1 MAAGKQPPVRGLL
14 LQRLLA
20 ICLTLSLLLL
30 ARLAAPGLFTTT
42 EQVAG
47 DWLWRTMAR
56 VSEERRVVIVDI
68 DEASLSRIG
77 PWPARD
83 KMAKLLEN
91 LHAAGAGTVLLDV
104 VFADP
109 RPGDVTLAAA
119 MRAGPTVSAQLFAPD
134 DSAFVS
140 SGALAGAIPGLT
152 CPPEFMQAR
161 GFIGAAP
168 GLAGDVVGHISPRI
182 DRDGTIRRLPTLAC
196 LDGRAYP
203 ALSLA
208 AFMRSTAS
216 PLALDLVPTQGVS
229 ALFQPHWW
237 LRHKDL
243 SLQLPLDAEGNSLV
257 GYGLTRAS
265 FISLPAADV
274 IEGRFPADWIRG
286 AWVIVGATAFGLGD
300 AVSTPLGGRVGGVEV
315 HAQQIAAA
323 LDGRV
328 PFRPRG
334 AALFQVLVVAA
345 GIALLLWLA
354 QRGQGNRGQTWAL
367 PTYGFVLGLAVF
379 ALHALMLGRW
389 SLWPGFVEGG
399 VALAVAGLTLGTL
412 EHARARSEWNRL
424 FRHFSSYLPAPVAA
438 SLAQMPLSSQI
449 DAERC
454 EVTALVADI
463 RNFSAYVEGRP
474 PEESGAL
481 LHAFF
486 TGCAKLVKAHGGE
499 IDQFTG
505 DAVIALWNAGTPCA
519 NAPAKALACAEAMH
533 AWFEDRFPGPPP
545 PGLEPLGLGIGLETG
560 PALAGSF
567 GPSERRVYTALG
579 EAVTVARRLEAL
591 TGDLAR
597 PILLGA
603 GAFEQI
609 NDARLEYLGEFLLEG
624 LRRPHRVWSPPIIE
638 RSSLPEPDDG
648 AGPGNAIPF
657 NIANGKRRMS
667 A

>member
-1 MAAGKQPPVRGLL
+1 MSASARAANRGLL
-14 LQRLLA
+14 LQRLFA
-20 ICLTLSLLLL
+20 VGLTLGLLLL
-30 ARLAAPGLFTTT
+30 ARLAAPGLFLTT
-42 EQVAG
+42 EQVTG
-47 DWLWRTMAR
+47 DWLWRTLAK
-56 VSEERRVVIVDI
+56 SGEERRVVIVDI
-68 DEASLSRIG
+68 DEASLARMG
-77 PWPARD
+77 PWPARE
-83 KMAKLLEN
+83 KMATLIGN
-91 LHAAGAGTVLLDV
+91 LHAAGAGAVMLDV

-109 RPGDVTLAAA
+109 RAGDATLAKA
-119 MRAGPTVSAQLFAPD
+119 MRAGPTVSAQLFAQD
-134 DSAFVS
+134 DSSFVS
-140 SGALAGAIPGLT
+140 SGLLAGAIPGVA

-168 GLAGDVVGHISPRI
+168 GLAAEITGHISPRI
-182 DRDGTIRRLPTLAC
+182 DRDGTIRRLPALAC
-196 LDGRAYP
+196 IDGKTYP
-203 ALSLA
+203 ALSVA
-208 AFMRSTAS
+208 AFMRSAAS
-216 PLALDLVPTQGVS
+216 PQAVELTPTHGIG

-237 LRHKDL
+237 LQHKAL
-243 SLQLPLDAEGNSLV
+243 SLRLPLDAEGNALV

-274 IEGRFPADWIRG
+274 IEGRFPGDWIRG

-300 AVSTPLGGRVGGVEV
+300 AVATPLGGRVGGVEV

-334 AALFQVLVVAA
+334 ALLLQALVVAA
-345 GIALLLWLA
+345 GIVLLLWLA

-367 PTYGFVLGLAVF
+367 PSYGFVLGLGVL
-379 ALHALMLGRW
+379 ALHALLLARW
-389 SLWPGFVEGG
+389 SVAPGFVEGG

-412 EHARARSEWNRL
+412 EHARARSEWTRL
-424 FRHFSSYLPAPVAA
+424 FRHFSSYLPGAVAA
-438 SLAQMPLSSQI
+438 SLAQTPPSSQI

-499 IDQFTG
+499 IDQFSG
-505 DAVIALWNAGTPCA
+505 DAVIALWNAGMPCA
-519 NAPAKALACAEAMH
+519 KAPARALACAEAMH

-624 LRRPHRVWSPPIIE
+624 LRRPHRVWSPPIAD
-638 RSSLPEPDDG
+638 RSSLPEPEDG
-648 AGPGNAIPF
+648 TGPGAAIPF
-657 NIANGKRRMS
+657 NIASGKRRAS